1 VLDVSLIL
9 IPLLISVLTASR
21 GVLARVAAIRICSKA
36 WDIRTTLVAAASKGA
51 KERMGEVTPEVVE
64 FWIATMRDKSELNE
78 PSHARE
84 RKHCLGFPR

>member
-1 VLDVSLIL
+1 MQFQ
-9 IPLLISVLTASR
+9 
-21 GVLARVAAIRICSKA
+21 KA
-36 WDIRTTLVAAASKGA
+36 GYSINPGGRRKHTKGA